1 MIVRESIICIT
12 RKAMRAGKLA
22 LMPPVMTFTSG
33 RCVAM
38 IRWMPT
44 ARAFCASTHHGS
56 LDLAG
61 GHDQVGE
68 LIDDDDDIRQVTVAV
83 MRIEPPG
90 SELLVVFGDI
100 ARPGLLTEFQTVV
113 HLRYRAS

>member
-38 IRWMPT
+38 IRWMPM
-44 ARAFCASTHHGS
+44 ARAFCARRMTGPSTS
-56 LDLAG
+56 RA
-61 GHDQVGE
+61 V
-68 LIDDDDDIRQVTVAV
+68 IIRSANSSTTTTIYG
-83 MRIEPPG
+83 R
-90 SELLVVFGDI
+90 
-100 ARPGLLTEFQTVV
+100 
-113 HLRYRAS
+113 

>member
-38 IRWMPT
+38 MRWMPT
-44 ARAFCASTHHGS
+44 ARAFCASRITGPSTS
-56 LDLAG
+56 L
-61 GHDQVGE
+61 
-68 LIDDDDDIRQVTVAV
+68 AV
-83 MRIEPPG
+83 MMR
-90 SELLVVFGDI
+90 S
-100 ARPGLLTEFQTVV
+100 ANSSTTTTM
-113 HLRYRAS
+113 